1 MNEIRKS
8 NRSPLNRIQSILE
21 DSEYVSSVESVY
33 NRPLVANMRCG
44 LWYVRPERLREKCY
58 FKSTDGHTRQWQ
70 FSVKRLNL
78 HIIDLIEQKNG
89 CIIVDSTRRGKVM
102 PDALSKTVP
111 IWCAVLNCALLG
123 LSRDE
128 SLFLPKC
135 VSPSEQDQIKQLVP
149 EWTARFKQL
158 VPKENWPK
166 LTKPLHPIFVNQ
178 SAMLPM
184 YEFRP
189 DEEIIEGSYPVILC
203 TASKQ
208 AQDGEIQMPGY
219 IYVQGAADD
228 HELWAP
234 AHFSAEMMWA
244 NPNLREVGL
253 SDSELVNRMQD
264 AVEGFSQTPP
274 TEPKLIPAAR
284 QIYITYDT
292 FEPKNGQWAIDLRP
306 EAAEASRTLSIPLAD
321 GKRGSRD
328 LAVKLETI
336 AKFFESH
343 NTDEFVIV
351 GSKNSD
357 FAECVALMLNCR
369 YFTPSELRDQP
380 AKYVSKEEV
389 TKRNASI
396 IASTGSIPSRTTQNV
411 VGNFLRR

>member
-44 LWYVRPERLREKCY
+44 LWYVHPEHLKEKCY

-78 HIIDLIEQKNG
+78 HLVDFIEQNNG

-123 LSRDE
+123 LSTE
-128 SLFLPKC
+128 KSLFLPKC

-149 EWTARFKQL
+149 EWTTRFQQL

-184 YEFRP
+184 YEFKP
-189 DEEIIEGSYPVILC
+189 DEEIIAGAHPVILC

-208 AQDGEIQMPGY
+208 AQDGEVQMPGY

-234 AHFSAEMMWA
+234 PHFSAEIMWGDSS
-244 NPNLREVGL
+244 LRELGL
-253 SDSELVNRMQD
+253 SDTELVSRMQR
-264 AVEGFSQTPP
+264 AVEGFSKTSGGES
-274 TEPKLIPAAR
+274 TLVYAAP
-284 QIYITYDT
+284 QLYITYDKY
-292 FEPKNGQWAIDLRP
+292 EPQNNQWVIDLRP
-306 EAAEASRTLSIPLAD
+306 EAADAPRTLAVPLAD

-328 LAVKLETI
+328 LALKLDSI
-336 AKFFESH
+336 AEFFEQH

-351 GSKNSD
+351 GSKNAD

-369 YFTPSELRDQP
+369 YFTPTELREQP

-389 TKRNASI
+389 TKRNATI
-396 IASTGSIPSRTTQNV
+396 IANTGSIPSRTTQNV

>member
-8 NRSPLNRIQSILE
+8 NRSPLNRVQSILE

-78 HIIDLIEQKNG
+78 HMIELIEQKNG
-89 CIIVDSTRRGKVM
+89 CIIVDSTRRGKAM

-123 LSRDE
+123 LSSDE

-135 VSPSEQDQIKQLVP
+135 VSPSEQDQIKQLIP

-178 SAMLPM
+178 SAMLPI

-189 DEEIIEGSYPVILC
+189 DEEIIEGAHPIILC

-264 AVEGFSQTPP
+264 AVEGFSQNPP
-274 TEPKLIPAAR
+274 TESKLIPAAR

-292 FEPKNGQWAIDLRP
+292 FEPSNGQWAIDLRP
-306 EAAEASRTLSIPLAD
+306 EAVEASRTLSIPLAD

-328 LAVKLETI
+328 LAIKLETI
-336 AKFFESH
+336 AKLFESH
-343 NTDEFVIV
+343 SNDEFVIV

-396 IASTGSIPSRTTQNV
+396 IANTGSIPSRTTQNV